1 MHLNRA
7 TILAALAIFGSADFA
22 AAQQPKT
29 YVIGFLS
36 PASAAS
42 MEARIGRFRQGLQ
55 DLGYVEGQN
64 ITIEYRWADG
74 KDERLSDLAAEL
86 VRLKVDVLASHG
98 VLATQAAKR
107 ASSTTPIVCFAC
119 GDAVSV
125 GLVASLARPG
135 GNITGL
141 TVLAPEVSGKRI
153 ELLREVVPRLSRLAV
168 LWNSDNPVSKPEFK
182 EAEAAAQSGGLQL
195 QSVSVTG
202 PKDFERAFNSMKAER
217 AQALIVLS
225 DAMLFGNRKQ
235 IADYAAANQLPAI
248 SYTGEFAK
256 SGTLMGYGPDL
267 QVLAT
272 RAASYIDKILK
283 GAKPGDL
290 PIEQPAKFEL
300 VINLKTAKALNLTI
314 PKTLLTAADEVIE

>member
-1 MHLNRA
+1 
-7 TILAALAIFGSADFA
+7 
-22 AAQQPKT
+22 
-29 YVIGFLS
+29 
-36 PASAAS
+36 
-42 MEARIGRFRQGLQ
+42 
-55 DLGYVEGQN
+55 
-64 ITIEYRWADG
+64 
-74 KDERLSDLAAEL
+74 
-86 VRLKVDVLASHG
+86 
-98 VLATQAAKR
+98 
-107 ASSTTPIVCFAC
+107 VCFAC